1 MSARNVVDYSG
12 DKLSRARGQQDGS
25 AHKVAT
31 KPDNLNLI
39 PRTHRAEVEN

>member
-12 DKLSRARGQQDGS
+12 DKHSRARGQQDGS

-39 PRTHRAEVEN
+39 PRTHRVEVEN